1 MAMLLKRAVGYIR
14 VSTKA
19 QSEFGYSEE
28 AQEDEIKKY
37 AEYNGYELGKIYRD
51 SGISGSKIDKR
62 IGMQTLLKDAEND
75 EFDLVISW
83 KISRLARNAYDL
95 LTINRTLKD
104 NDVGLYLI
112 NEKIDSQT
120 RLGEMMMYFT
130 GMFAEIERENIIENV
145 KLGMKKRASDGFKNG
160 GKMLGYTWV
169 GEKGSSNI
177 EIVESEAT
185 IVREIFDLYVYSNKG
200 YKAIANHLNKKGYTT
215 KRGNAFSINGVKDI
229 LENPTYAGYIRY
241 NRFVD
246 YSEKRRQGKSDEVM
260 VVEGKHEAIISR
272 DVWEQARYVQSQ
284 KTKRSTKNSGKY
296 PLTGI
301 LKCPECGYGMVASTN
316 TSKMKNGTRRKIR
329 YYSCGQFHNKG
340 SSVCH
345 ANSVRAEETEAYV
358 FEKVTEFLND
368 ERLIKAV
375 VKNIN
380 DERHRG
386 VDPLQKRLDK
396 LVSEQKSIQYR
407 KDRVYSLY
415 EIEKYNR
422 NEVLERIEA
431 IDKERE
437 LIQSDIMETKA
448 ELALISQNDV
458 PLDEVKMPLQ
468 ISLKFLN
475 IKTLRLS
482 KRSLNSL

>member
-1 MAMLLKRAVGYIR
+1 
-14 VSTKA
+14 
-19 QSEFGYSEE
+19 
-28 AQEDEIKKY
+28 
-37 AEYNGYELGKIYRD
+37 
-51 SGISGSKIDKR
+51 
-62 IGMQTLLKDAEND
+62 
-75 EFDLVISW
+75 
-83 KISRLARNAYDL
+83 
-95 LTINRTLKD
+95 
-104 NDVGLYLI
+104 
-112 NEKIDSQT
+112 
-120 RLGEMMMYFT
+120 
-130 GMFAEIERENIIENV
+130 
-145 KLGMKKRASDGFKNG
+145 
-160 GKMLGYTWV
+160 V

-229 LENPTYAGYIRY
+229 LENPTYAGYVRY

-272 DVWEQARYVQSQ
+272 DIWEQARYVQSQ

-316 TSKMKNGTRRKIR
+316 TSKMKNGTKRKIR

-396 LVSEQKSIQYR
+396 LISEQKSIQYR

-437 LIQSDIMETKA
+437 LIQSDIIETKA

-458 PLDEVKMPLQ
+458 PLDEVKNAFANIAKILEHQDPKIKQKIIKLIVNEITITDKQVENIQ
-468 ISLKFLN
+468 IKFNPIILN
-475 IKTLRLS
+475 MLEEAEEIEGEFPTKGGSSYFYEFRAVI
-482 KRSLNSL
+482 